1 MGGMSHEAF
10 YLTVLNKPCGLPQ
23 RKSSFQSWGLGP
35 GSQWTRKSPCDT
47 AGIWDQQPS
56 LESFSTHL
64 PLSPTSQGLYGF
76 PREHAHIHGSYILVL
91 THTSGVLPHPLP
103 GKQAG
108 FFLSDRGGWDV
119 QLAEAVQPCAALQ
132 GLSWRVLTLCLRLSN
147 LSLLTPLA
155 HPRLPSPRGPRNH
168 LHEAYIPGHILMGTL
183 WTGATCCT
191 LILSSWGLWP
201 GQGQSHHQDQASAY
215 LSQFPGVSRA
225 SLSLLLSIQ
234 LSLP

>member
-1 MGGMSHEAF
+1 MNQEVPLWHCWHLRPTTFSRVFLHSPALVTYQPRALWFPKRACSHSWLIHSGAHTHIWCAPSSPAWEA
-10 YLTVLNKPCGLPQ
+10 GRILPVRQ
-23 RKSSFQSWGLGP
+23 RRLRCAVGRSCSALC
-35 GSQWTRKSPCDT
+35 SP
-47 AGIWDQQPS
+47 ARPELKGANS
-56 LESFSTHL
+56 M
-64 PLSPTSQGLYGF
+64 
-76 PREHAHIHGSYILVL
+76 
-91 THTSGVLPHPLP
+91 
-103 GKQAG
+103 
-108 FFLSDRGGWDV
+108 
-119 QLAEAVQPCAALQ
+119 
-132 GLSWRVLTLCLRLSN
+132 LRLSN

-168 LHEAYIPGHILMGTL
+168 LHKAYIPGHILMGTL